1 MVKVWASF
9 SISGETRLIPV
20 EGHASAAN
28 GQEPTPYSSSHCDS
42 QREEKTRGRQMIE
55 HLWDHLEDML
65 AEGAIPNPHEMWL
78 LLRYTTPIT
87 NDVSCYIQ

>member
-1 MVKVWASF
+1 
-9 SISGETRLIPV
+9 
-20 EGHASAAN
+20 
-28 GQEPTPYSSSHCDS
+28 
-42 QREEKTRGRQMIE
+42 MIE